1 MLTAHGQGTLGT
13 MNEMHST
20 LDRLEA
26 KIDCQT
32 ARIDALYA
40 LLQARGLLHVPV
52 DAGKGD
58 ALFDEVA
65 EIEDAPI
72 AREMRARPERRRA
85 RFRVGEATGV

>member
-1 MLTAHGQGTLGT
+1 MRTEHLSQTLGT
-13 MNEMHST
+13 MDQMQSA

-26 KIDCQT
+26 RVEYQT
-32 ARIDALYA
+32 GRIDALYA
-40 LLQARGLLHVPV
+40 LLEARGLLLLPV

-58 ALFDEVA
+58 ALFEEIA

-72 AREMRARPERRRA
+72 AREVRARPQRCRA

>member
-1 MLTAHGQGTLGT
+1 

-26 KIDCQT
+26 RIDHQA

-40 LLQARGLLHVPV
+40 LLEARGLLQLPV
-52 DAGKGD
+52 DAGRGD
-58 ALFDEVA
+58 AFFDELA

-72 AREMRARPERRRA
+72 AREVQARTRRQA
-85 RFRVGEATGV
+85 RLHVGEATGV